1 MEQISVNIFQKWDTV
16 TTYRNISIIYIK
28 YHVNITK
35 YGLFKLMDKEYL
47 ANQEIWINFDH
58 CTAQC
63 HAAYLNDL
71 QKL

>member
-16 TTYRNISIIYIK
+16 TTYRNISIIYLK
-28 YHVNITK
+28 NHVNITK

-47 ANQEIWINFDH
+47 ANQEIWINCDH

>member
-16 TTYRNISIIYIK
+16 TTYRNISIIYLK

-35 YGLFKLMDKEYL
+35 YGLFKLMDQEYL
-47 ANQEIWINFDH
+47 VIQEIWIKFKH
-58 CTAQC
+58 C
-63 HAAYLNDL
+63 HGAYLNAQ

>member
-1 MEQISVNIFQKWDTV
+1 MEQISVNIFQKYATV

-28 YHVNITK
+28 YHVNITE

-47 ANQEIWINFDH
+47 ANQEIWINFGH

-63 HAAYLNDL
+63 HAVHLNDL